1 MTSGIKSSGESEE
14 PMRDAAAG
22 RLVAALGRRAIV
34 LVGLMGSGKTAI
46 GRRLAQKLGLEF
58 VDSDAEIER
67 AAGLTIPEIFDR
79 YGEPYFRDGERRVM
93 TRLLAGGPRIIATG
107 GGAFMNEETRAKV
120 REFGVSIW
128 LKADLDILWRRVRK
142 RNPPSAAPKRRS
154 RSHAQKAHGR
164 ARPDLCTSGHGSDLA
179 GRSA

>member
-1 MTSGIKSSGESEE
+1 
-14 PMRDAAAG
+14 MRDAAAG

-67 AAGLTIPEIFDR
+67 AAGLTIPEIFER

-93 TRLLAGGPRIIATG
+93 ARLLAGGPQGHR
-107 GGAFMNEETRAKV
+107 
-120 REFGVSIW
+120 
-128 LKADLDILWRRVRK
+128 
-142 RNPPSAAPKRRS
+142 
-154 RSHAQKAHGR
+154 HGR
-164 ARPDLCTSGHGSDLA
+164 RRLHE
-179 GRSA
+179 